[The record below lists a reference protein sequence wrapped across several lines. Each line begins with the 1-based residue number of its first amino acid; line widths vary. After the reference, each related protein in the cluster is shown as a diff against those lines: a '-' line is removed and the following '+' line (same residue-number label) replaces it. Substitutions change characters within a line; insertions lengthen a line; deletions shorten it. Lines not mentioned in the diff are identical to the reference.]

1 MKKKYYTFL
10 LMLGVQN
17 NSLLIIVITLI
28 GTWRENKITLSDSN
42 LQRKLVFLNNE
53 KAAFQSVFFSM
64 ELVQKSCCYI
74 LPFSSVCKRLG
85 EIFFH
90 TYSQACSIPFVL
102 CEISTK
108 GLESRLEK
116 SAAASP

>member
-53 KAAFQSVFFSM
+53 KAAFQSVFFLYGTGTKVMLLHTPLLFSM
-64 ELVQKSCCYI
+64 
-74 LPFSSVCKRLG
+74 
-85 EIFFH
+85 
-90 TYSQACSIPFVL
+90 
-102 CEISTK
+102 
-108 GLESRLEK
+108 
-116 SAAASP
+116 